1 VGVALGWE
9 SNWRLAVGGSRRR
22 DASREGKVHAR
33 ERKCVWAAPEP
44 RMIGREMLESES
56 CFVLDLGPEWDDT
69 LLFIREGTFLLR
81 REFTARH
88 DVNYHALFDV

>member
-1 VGVALGWE
+1 
-9 SNWRLAVGGSRRR
+9 
-22 DASREGKVHAR
+22 
-33 ERKCVWAAPEP
+33 
-44 RMIGREMLESES
+44 MIGREMLESES